1 MGRLDPKRDIGRE
14 MKVSNKE
21 LLDISVNIE
30 RQAQAFYKELANHI
44 SDPFIKNYLL
54 LMAKDEAHHEK
65 QFEIILGEKGDQK
78 YGWENSSALR
88 ELIDKHLRP
97 GLYPSLV
104 GELENLSKFEG
115 IQKALTSSKKCEE
128 LAVKFYGTLR
138 KNCEDFETKTLLS
151 TLEAEEKSHCDFIQ
165 AAIDH
170 WEKQSS

>member
-1 MGRLDPKRDIGRE
+1 

-30 RQAQAFYKELANHI
+30 RKAQAFYEELANHI
-44 SDPFIKNYLL
+44 SEPIISNYLL

-78 YGWENSSALR
+78 YGWENSPALR
-88 ELIDKHLRP
+88 ELIDKRLKS
-97 GLYPSLV
+97 GLFPP
-104 GELENLSKFEG
+104 LEGILKNLSEFEG
-115 IQKALTSSKKCEE
+115 IQKALTIAQKCEE

-138 KNCEDFETKTLLS
+138 RNCEDFETKTLLI

-165 AAIDH
+165 VAINH
-170 WEKQSS
+170 WEKQSR

>member
-1 MGRLDPKRDIGRE
+1 

-21 LLDISVNIE
+21 LLDISIKIE
-30 RQAQAFYKELANHI
+30 REAQAFYKELANHI
-44 SDPFIKNYLL
+44 SDLFIKNYLL

-78 YGWENSSALR
+78 YGWENSAALR
-88 ELIDKHLRP
+88 ELIDKHLKP
-97 GLYPSLV
+97 GLFPPL
-104 GELENLSKFEG
+104 GGLLENLPRFEG
-115 IQKALTSSKKCEE
+115 VHKALTISLRCEE
-128 LAVKFYGTLR
+128 IAVEFYGTLR